1 MKRFLTLLALIGGIL
16 FIASHTTLA
25 EDWPRWR
32 GPRGDGSSLEKNIP
46 TRCDAELLFWKTALP
61 GIGHSS
67 PIVWGDRI
75 FTLTAL
81 PEQEDRLLLCLDRK
95 TGAIIWHKTVLHAA
109 AEQKHAENSF
119 ASGTPVTDG
128 EKIYFSLLDGKDV
141 VVAAHD
147 FLGNRLWQARPGT
160 FSSPHG
166 FSISPILYQDKVIIN
181 ADSKGD
187 AFIAA
192 LSRTD
197 GKTLWK
203 VTQENHALSYSTPL
217 IREAA
222 GRTQMFHCGSKS
234 VAGHDPN
241 DGSRLWVV
249 DGPSEEFVASPVY
262 NDSAGLLFISSS
274 YPKRTIFAI
283 KPDGRGNVSESHVAW
298 RTADGAPYVPSLI
311 TLGDYLLVV
320 SNNGVAFCYEA
331 ATGKILWQEKLG
343 RHHASPVSIDGLV
356 YFLNDDGVLNV
367 VKPGPEF
374 VRVAQSELGETTYA
388 SPAVSQGQL
397 FLRGEKHLFCFGQPA
412 K

>member
-1 MKRFLTLLALIGGIL
+1 MISGVL
-16 FIASHTTLA
+16 FVASHSVLA
-25 EDWPRWR
+25 EDWPCWR

-46 TRCDAELLFWKTALP
+46 IRCDAEHLLWKTALP

-81 PEQEDRLLLCLDRK
+81 PEKEDRLLLCLDRK
-95 TGAIIWHKTVLHAA
+95 MGAIIWQKIVLHAA
-109 AEQKHAENSF
+109 GEQKHAENSF

-147 FLGNRLWQARPGT
+147 FSGNRLWQVRPGT

-187 AFIAA
+187 SFIAA
-192 LSRTD
+192 LSRAD

-203 VTQENHALSYSTPL
+203 VAQENHSLSYSTPL

-222 GRTQMFHCGSKS
+222 GRTQLLHCGNKG

-262 NDSAGLLFISSS
+262 NGQAGLLFISSS
-274 YPKRTIFAI
+274 YPKRVIFAI
-283 KPDGRGNVSESHVAW
+283 KPDGHGNVSESHVAW

-311 TLGDYLLVV
+311 TLGDYLLSV
-320 SNNGVAFCYEA
+320 SNNGVAFCYEV

-343 RHHASPVSIDGLV
+343 KHHASPVSVDNLV
-356 YFLNDDGVLNV
+356 YFLNDDGVMNV

-388 SPAVSQGQL
+388 SPAISQGQL
-397 FLRGEKHLFCFGQPA
+397 FLRGDKHLFCFGQP
-412 K
+412 KK